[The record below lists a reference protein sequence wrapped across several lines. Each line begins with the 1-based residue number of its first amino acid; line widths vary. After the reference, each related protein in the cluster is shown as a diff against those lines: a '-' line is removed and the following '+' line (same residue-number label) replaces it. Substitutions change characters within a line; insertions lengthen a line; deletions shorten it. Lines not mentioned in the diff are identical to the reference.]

1 LADQHV
7 GEDMNIL
14 KEKIMEV
21 VRKHFSPE
29 FTNRI
34 DELVIFNRLTQT
46 NITNIVDVRL
56 KEIEERLADRRITLH
71 VSQQAKEW
79 LGSHGYEP
87 VYGARPLNRLIQQKI
102 LNQLAKLIIDG
113 GIRNGEA
120 ANVDLSVDGSTVVI
134 ARNHESESG
143 YIIEEPMDEDED
155 LDMD

>member
-1 LADQHV
+1 
-7 GEDMNIL
+7 
-14 KEKIMEV
+14 MEV

-87 VYGARPLNRLIQQKI
+87 VYGA
-102 LNQLAKLIIDG
+102 
-113 GIRNGEA
+113 
-120 ANVDLSVDGSTVVI
+120 
-134 ARNHESESG
+134 
-143 YIIEEPMDEDED
+143 
-155 LDMD
+155 LDH